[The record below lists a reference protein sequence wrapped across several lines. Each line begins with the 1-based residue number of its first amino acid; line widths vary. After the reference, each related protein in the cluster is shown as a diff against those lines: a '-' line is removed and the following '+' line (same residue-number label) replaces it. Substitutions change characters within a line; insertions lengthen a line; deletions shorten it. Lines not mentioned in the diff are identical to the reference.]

1 MIDVYFENIYEQIQS
16 YVEQAKRDI
25 KLCVAW
31 FTDSDLYRAILNA
44 KRNGVTV
51 SVIIAN
57 HEINHNNGVDFKELL
72 LLNGTVRYIGEN
84 SRDSSAKLMH
94 HKFCI
99 IDGEILITGSYNWTY
114 KARRND
120 ENILIIKDEP
130 HILTQFEEKF
140 DDIMPTYQFAI
151 KNDQVLLFPIQS
163 IVEKWDD
170 LPISNKKN
178 KPILDIGN
186 ISNKF

>member
-1 MIDVYFENIYEQIQS
+1 MIDVYFENIHEQIRS
-16 YVEQAKRDI
+16 HLKQASRDI

-31 FTDSDLYRAILNA
+31 FTDSDLYDVILEA

-72 LLNGTVRYIGEN
+72 SLNGTVRYIGEN
-84 SRDSSAKLMH
+84 SSDISTKLMH

-99 IDGEILITGSYNWTY
+99 IDGEVLITGSYNWTY
-114 KARRND
+114 KARKND
-120 ENILIIKDEP
+120 ENILIIKNEP
-130 HILTQFEEKF
+130 HILSQFKKKF
-140 DDIMPTYQFAI
+140 DEIMPTHLFAI

-163 IVEKWDD
+163 IVEKWEMS
-170 LPISNKKN
+170 PISSPKN
-178 KPILDIGN
+178 KSTLNIGN
-186 ISNKF
+186 IANKF

>member
-1 MIDVYFENIYEQIQS
+1 MIDVYFENIHEQIRS
-16 YVEQAKRDI
+16 HLKQASRDI

-31 FTDSDLYRAILNA
+31 FTDSDLYDVILEA

-72 LLNGTVRYIGEN
+72 SLNGTVRYIGEN
-84 SRDSSAKLMH
+84 SSDISTKLMH

-99 IDGEILITGSYNWTY
+99 IDGEVLITGSYNWTY
-114 KARRND
+114 KARKND
-120 ENILIIKDEP
+120 ENILIIKNET
-130 HILTQFEEKF
+130 HL
-140 DDIMPTYQFAI
+140 FAI

-163 IVEKWDD
+163 IVEKWEMS
-170 LPISNKKN
+170 PISSPKN
-178 KPILDIGN
+178 KSTLNIGN
-186 ISNKF
+186 IANKF